1 MGREKYKKQYNSEQK
16 EWIKNN
22 AHIYKTTSEITKA
35 FNKRFET
42 DTPSYTIRSRLEV
55 LFGSEGV
62 REFNGHDRLSK
73 PLFIN
78 IEELKE
84 KAKQVEPKGMKW
96 VKNYPYYALYEK
108 VLPTGDVI
116 HDCYNYVELR
126 WLQ

>member
-62 REFNGHDRLSK
+62 REFNGHDRLQR
-73 PLFIN
+73 PLFVN

-84 KAKQVEPKGMKW
+84 KGIIEEREDVGECKFIIFILKGTLIIFPIIMILIITFGQL
-96 VKNYPYYALYEK
+96 N
-108 VLPTGDVI
+108 
-116 HDCYNYVELR
+116 N
-126 WLQ
+126 